1 MEIAETVL
9 AAKGLAALPFT
20 LSGSGAPSAPK
31 FTKRVMKSMLLALLG
46 IFTAQANGQTFRLAM
61 ELLNEREYGLSAV
74 EFRRFA
80 MESPEPASQ
89 SSAYLYAGYAYLMNH
104 SHVSA
109 GEMLDRAESTDASSA
124 YSAELTLLNAEN
136 ARLANDPDTAL
147 YFYDALAAE
156 SDQSAFQTFSLRRAA
171 SIHLTRGDV
180 VAARQNLERSP
191 MDESRSLQA
200 LETYANGK
208 DKSPKAGGLWGLFPG
223 AGYWYSGEIAN
234 GFRSLI
240 LNSLFIYGMVDTAQ
254 DDQWGAFAVISFFE
268 LTWYS
273 GSIYG
278 GVDAAHRYNRDRLDA
293 TIHAVESDMTYR
305 PDPAVVIPLVKFS
318 IQF

>member
-1 MEIAETVL
+1 MKRSLFIITLYLMPVL
-9 AAKGLAALPFT
+9 TAVADKTTLKLA
-20 LSGSGAPSAPK
+20 SE
-31 FTKRVMKSMLLALLG
+31 LLAEQDY
-46 IFTAQANGQTFRLAM
+46 TLA
-61 ELLNEREYGLSAV
+61 AV

-80 MESPEPASQ
+80 MESPKPASQ

-104 SHVSA
+104 SYVSA

-124 YSAELTLLNAEN
+124 YSAELILLNAEN
-136 ARLANDPDTAL
+136 ARMANDTDTAL
-147 YFYDALAAE
+147 YFYDALTAE
-156 SDQSAFQTFSLRRAA
+156 SDQSAFQTFSLRRSAA
-171 SIHLTRGDV
+171 IHLARGDPG
-180 VAARQNLERSP
+180 AAQQNLERSP
-191 MDESRSLQA
+191 VDESRSLQA

-208 DKSPKAGGLWGLFPG
+208 EKSPLAGGLWGLIPG

-254 DDQWGAFAVISFFE
+254 DDQWGAFAIISFFE

-278 GVDAAHRYNRDRLDA
+278 GVDAAHRYNRDRLDSA
-293 TIHAVESDMTYR
+293 VHAIESDMTYR
-305 PDPAVVIPLVKFS
+305 PDPSLVMPLFKIN